1 MIMTVGRLWAVTLD
15 CADPQ
20 PLADFWAN
28 VLGGTASPFSDDF
41 VAVELSTGLWLGAY
55 RVDDHQP
62 ASWPDGDGPK
72 QFHLDVT
79 VEDLDT
85 GERAVLELGATK
97 ADHQPEPDKW
107 RVFLDPAG
115 HPFCITNQMG

>member
-1 MIMTVGRLWAVTLD
+1 MTVGRLWAVTLD
-15 CADPQ
+15 CADPA
-20 PLADFWAN
+20 PLADFWAA
-28 VLGGTASPFSDDF
+28 VLGGTATPFSDDF
-41 VAVELSTGLWLGAY
+41 FGVELPTGLWLGAY
-55 RVDDHQP
+55 RVDSHRP
-62 ASWPDGDGPK
+62 PVWPDGDGPK

-85 GERAVLELGATK
+85 GEREVIELGATK
-97 ADHQPEPDKW
+97 ADHQAEPDKW